1 MIKVLHISSDYE
13 PNSLWGMGKSI
24 YVLRQAFSKKTSF
37 GIQVYIAITHKSK
50 NIHSNIITSKKK
62 HDDKLLSLDG
72 CSIFNNFNN
81 FLKWNNCLAKEIIK
95 NIPSIDVI
103 HCHNWMSWITAR
115 KIQKYYKCKIV
126 SSCHFLQKQYDSMME
141 NPIINYHRKIIDI
154 EKDMLKN
161 SNVVVVFS
169 NPQKKFLINKYK
181 INNKKIHIIKH
192 PVNVLLSKNKKED
205 IKTKTISV
213 VFVGRVTR
221 DKGVKELVNSIKL
234 LHKKYP
240 NLNLKIIGNNQLR
253 DFTKKQPEFI
263 KFLGQLSSKQVF
275 KELLTSDI
283 FCLPSISES
292 FGIAVVES
300 MFCGLPVI
308 SCSGNNNPKLFT
320 NNKSG
325 FYCSLIKQN
334 KTYKINEEC
343 LYNKLNLLIKNP
355 KLRKQMGDNARKE
368 AQTKYSVRKALI
380 KYTKIYQL
388 LI

>member
-24 YVLRQAFSKKTSF
+24 HVLRQSFSKRISF
-37 GIQVYIAITHKSK
+37 GIQVYIATTHKSK

-81 FLKWNNCLAKEIIK
+81 FLKWNNYLAEEIIK

-103 HCHNWMSWITAR
+103 HCHNWMSWITVR

-141 NPIINYHRKIIDI
+141 NPIINYHREIIDI
-154 EKDMLKN
+154 EKDMLKK
-161 SNVVVVFS
+161 SNAVVVFS

-192 PVNVLLSKNKKED
+192 PVDVPLSKNKKED

-213 VFVGRVTR
+213 VFVGRVTK

-343 LYNKLNLLIKNP
+343 LYNKLNLLIKKP
-355 KLRKQMGDNARKE
+355 KLRKQMGENAKKE
-368 AQTKYSVRKALI
+368 AQTKYSVKKALI